1 MKCFPSPQITLL
13 VSLLNVPCTGQVSH
27 AKESQH
33 EKMYPQK
40 HYYIKA
46 DHNFC
51 TEETL
56 LKKKGTFKTLAL
68 RLNFCNTTIRHLYN
82 HSAVFTLIPYST
94 DFKYPHLLSKNHTST
109 DPLPSGLP
117 S

>member
-1 MKCFPSPQITLL
+1 MKCFPSPHITLL
-13 VSLLNVPCTGQVSH
+13 VSLLNVPCTGKVSH

-33 EKMYPQK
+33 EKMYLQK

-51 TEETL
+51 MEETL
-56 LKKKGTFKTLAL
+56 FKKGTFKTLAL
-68 RLNFCNTTIRHLYN
+68 RLNFCNTTIQHLYN
-82 HSAVFTLIPYST
+82 HSAVFTIIPYST

-117 S
+117 C